1 MMINR
6 EVISKKDLLELF
18 KVEARNLDVCTTIY
32 IGPIKE
38 ITTDE
43 DGCNWKLL
51 ISGGE
56 EYETKKCAQS
66 LEKLISSLRSKFNIA
81 ISQLS

>member
-1 MMINR
+1 MSNK
-6 EVISKKDLLELF
+6 EVISKKDLLERLNS
-18 KVEARNLDVCTTIY
+18 EANKFDICKTIY

-38 ITTDE
+38 IPATA

-56 EYETKKCAQS
+56 EYETKECAKS
-66 LEKLISSLRSKFNIA
+66 LENIISSLREKFNIPVA
-81 ISQLS
+81 QQL